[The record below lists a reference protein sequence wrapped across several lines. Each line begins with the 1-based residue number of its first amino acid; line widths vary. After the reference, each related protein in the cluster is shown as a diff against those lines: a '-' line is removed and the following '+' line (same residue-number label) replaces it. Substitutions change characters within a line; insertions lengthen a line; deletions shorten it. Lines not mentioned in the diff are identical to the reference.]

1 MRCSSP
7 LLALSRLEGWGGR
20 MPSSQW
26 RLCLS
31 NERKWKCKQML
42 KAVARAKE
50 AGDAYGGSLFDVDE
64 SFALLNQPTLL
75 INDSLVLNDAALERL
90 VRFLVAEES
99 MLFAED
105 SLFTEQLA
113 SPPDRKSSYHSRALS
128 ARSSLLQAQPRLN
141 EVAERRDGRRAR
153 VEAEQQDMLRILRPL
168 GLQTAPADS
177 GMTPGQ
183 VLMAEMLATLERM
196 SAPAREAA
204 EEAGVWWRDPG
215 HASDVVDG
223 SKYSVDA
230 WGRRRGASKRGCCA
244 WYRWSLSSVPVRMR
258 AQLSTNCLSGAEHHS
273 EMFVCWW
280 CGGPALAHEDLGPAS
295 DKEEIGFFQALDR
308 GERLGG
314 SLSWDWMPCSR
325 RT

>member
-1 MRCSSP
+1 
-7 LLALSRLEGWGGR
+7 
-20 MPSSQW
+20 
-26 RLCLS
+26 
-31 NERKWKCKQML
+31 
-42 KAVARAKE
+42 
-50 AGDAYGGSLFDVDE
+50 
-64 SFALLNQPTLL
+64 
-75 INDSLVLNDAALERL
+75 
-90 VRFLVAEES
+90 
-99 MLFAED
+99 
-105 SLFTEQLA
+105 
-113 SPPDRKSSYHSRALS
+113 
-128 ARSSLLQAQPRLN
+128 
-141 EVAERRDGRRAR
+141 VAERRDGRRAR

-295 DKEEIGFFQALDR
+295 DKEEIGFFPGFGPGRTPWRKPLMGLDAMLQEDLTPTSGDSPKFQR
-308 GERLGG
+308 I
-314 SLSWDWMPCSR
+314 SLWEATSLQPATS
-325 RT
+325 